1 VARKLAEYEAKRD
14 FKKTPEPGLPP
25 RNRGFAG
32 TPAGGARALRFVVQ
46 EHHARRLHWDLRL
59 EKEGVGVSW
68 AVPKG
73 IPPDPK
79 KNHLAVHVEDHPL
92 EYFKFAGEIPKG
104 EYGGGQVMIWD
115 EGTYDPIKW
124 TDREVMVE
132 FHGKRLQGRYVLFQT
147 RGNDWMI
154 HRMDPPQ
161 DPDRKPMPDKLVP
174 MMAKLESKVPR
185 PEDAWGFE
193 FKWDGIRALAYVD
206 GGRVRLQ
213 SRTGE
218 DITPR
223 YPEIHAMGRAL
234 GSAEVILDGEV
245 VALDE
250 KGRPSFEEIQQR
262 MGLTA
267 ENEIRRKM
275 KDVPV
280 TYMAFD
286 VLWRDGHS
294 LMETP
299 YSERR
304 KELAT
309 LKLAGPSWQTPPFEK
324 GGGQTMLEASAKAG
338 LEGIVGKRLDSKYEP
353 GRRSGSWVKV
363 KNHSRQ
369 ELVIGGWLDGEG
381 KRKGYPGALL
391 VGYYKDGKLVYAGK
405 VGTGFT
411 DRTLDELNQKL
422 KPLAADKSPFGAGT
436 APPRAAHFVKPK
448 LVADFEFVEWTR
460 GGQLRAPSFKGF
472 RIDKPAEEVVREG
485 G

>member
-1 VARKLAEYEAKRD
+1 MAKKLAEYEAKRD
-14 FKKTPEPGLPP
+14 FKKTPEPGARVPKK
-25 RNRGFAG
+25 
-32 TPAGGARALRFVVQ
+32 TARALRFVVQ

-59 EKEGVGVSW
+59 EKGRVGVSW

-92 EYFKFAGEIPKG
+92 DYFKFAGEIPKG

-115 EGTYDPIKW
+115 EGTYDPVKW
-124 TDREVMVE
+124 SDREVMVD

-161 DPDRKPMPDKLVP
+161 DPDRKPMPDKITP
-174 MMAKLESKVPR
+174 MMAKLVTRLPT
-185 PEDAWGFE
+185 PDDAWGFE

-218 DITPR
+218 DITAR
-223 YPEIHAMGRAL
+223 YPEMHQMGRAL
-234 GSAEVILDGEV
+234 GSAEVILDGEI

-250 KGRPSFEEIQQR
+250 RGRPSFEEIQQR

-280 TYMAFD
+280 TYMVFD
-286 VLWRDGHS
+286 VLWQDGHS
-294 LMETP
+294 LMEQRYTD
-299 YSERR
+299 RR
-304 KELAT
+304 QALAG
-309 LKLAGPSWQTPPFEK
+309 LKLAGASWQTPPYEK
-324 GGGQTMLEASAKAG
+324 GGGQAMKEASARAG
-338 LEGIVGKRLDSKYEP
+338 LEGVVAKRLDSRYEP
-353 GRRSGSWVKV
+353 GRRSGAWEKV
-363 KNHSRQ
+363 KNHNRQ
-369 ELVIGGWLDGEG
+369 ELVVGGWLEGEG
-381 KRKGYPGALL
+381 KRRGYPGALL
-391 VGYYKDGKLVYAGK
+391 VGYYKDGKFVYAGK

-411 DRTLDELNQKL
+411 DKTLEELNQKL
-422 KPLAADKSPFGAGT
+422 KPLATGKSPFEAGA

-448 LVADFEFVEWTR
+448 IVAEFEFVEWTR
-460 GGQLRAPSFKGF
+460 GGQLRAPAFKGF
-472 RIDKPAEEVVREG
+472 RIDKPAQEVIREG

>member
-1 VARKLAEYEAKRD
+1 MAKKLAEYEAKRD
-14 FKKTPEPGLPP
+14 FKKTPEPGA
-25 RNRGFAG
+25 RVERKA
-32 TPAGGARALRFVVQ
+32 TRALRFVVQ

-59 EKEGVGVSW
+59 EKDGVGVSW

-115 EGTYDPIKW
+115 EGTYEPVKW
-124 TDREVMVE
+124 SDREVMVD

-147 RGNDWMI
+147 RGQDWMI

-161 DPDRKPMPDKLVP
+161 DPDRKPMPQGLVP
-174 MMAKLESKVPR
+174 MMAKLEAKVPR
-185 PEDAWGFE
+185 PDDAWGFE

-223 YPEIHAMGRAL
+223 YPEIHAMGRAV
-234 GSAEVILDGEV
+234 GSAEVVLDGEI

-275 KDVPV
+275 KDVPI
-280 TYMAFD
+280 TYMVFD
-286 VLWRDGHS
+286 VLWLDGHS
-294 LMETP
+294 LMELP
-299 YSERR
+299 YADRR
-304 KELAT
+304 KSLAK
-309 LKLAGPSWQTPPFEK
+309 LKLSGASWQTPPFEK

-338 LEGIVGKRLDSKYEP
+338 LEGVVGKRLESKYEP
-353 GRRSGSWVKV
+353 GRRSGAWVKV
-363 KNHSRQ
+363 KNHNRQ

-391 VGYYKDGKLVYAGK
+391 VGYYKDGKLAYAGK

-411 DRTLDELNQKL
+411 DRTLDELNKKL
-422 KPLAADKSPFGAGT
+422 TPLAVGKSPFGAGA

-448 LVADFEFVEWTR
+448 IVADFEFVEWTR

-472 RIDKPAEEVVREG
+472 RIDKPANEVVREG